1 MQMLPFRRLVSA
13 PQVAVLRGGL
23 WLKRLAAV

>member
-13 PQVAVLRGGL
+13 PQVAVVRGL
-23 WLKRLAAV
+23 WVKRLAAA

>member
-1 MQMLPFRRLVSA
+1 MQMLPFRHQVSA
-13 PQVAVLRGGL
+13 PQAAVLRGL

>member
-13 PQVAVLRGGL
+13 PQVAVVRGL